1 MIADKFTHIRIFKGK
16 SAGNVGRSVGREDER
31 GIKNVR
37 FIHSKVFLNTY
48 HNMYL
53 LFHETINL
61 TRAET
66 TNVF

>member
-37 FIHSKVFLNTY
+37 FIHSKFS
-48 HNMYL
+48 
-53 LFHETINL
+53 
-61 TRAET
+61 
-66 TNVF
+66 